1 MQLAAVN
8 MTISSE
14 IKFQR
19 LAANLFRAEH
29 DEVQN
34 YITFNVLESVL
45 RIRIRFISWKITM
58 LLSTIA
64 RRLKR

>member
-1 MQLAAVN
+1 MREYDGIICFGGCLSILQLAAVN
-8 MTISSE
+8 MAISSE

-45 RIRIRFISWKITM
+45 RIRIRFIS
-58 LLSTIA
+58 
-64 RRLKR
+64 

>member
-1 MQLAAVN
+1 MA
-8 MTISSE
+8 ISSE

-64 RRLKR
+64 RYSKRE